1 MLEHN
6 DLGIAFGC
14 KEGEIW
20 IPKVRSVTDNCINK
34 TERKKKNIISI
45 MNLKDHFYSIIIS
58 MQQEKIK
65 GEHPDLY

>member
-34 TERKKKNIISI
+34 TEMKKKNYYFNYEYERSFLF
-45 MNLKDHFYSIIIS
+45 NNNFNATRKN
-58 MQQEKIK
+58 
-65 GEHPDLY
+65 